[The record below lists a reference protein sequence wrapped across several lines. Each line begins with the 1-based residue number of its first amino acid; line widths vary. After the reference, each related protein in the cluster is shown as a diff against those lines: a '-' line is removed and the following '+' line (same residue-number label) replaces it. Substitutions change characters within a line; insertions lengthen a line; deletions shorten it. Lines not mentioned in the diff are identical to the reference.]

1 MRNPTAAFRRTNLLL
16 NLDLT
21 TAMSTDP
28 PPAVA
33 PLLSSSRYSMRTS
46 GNKKWPPC
54 WARPSSAR
62 FARFD
67 QILAGPASPCE
78 GVRDEDF

>member
-1 MRNPTAAFRRTNLLL
+1 MRNPTAAFRRTKLLL

-21 TAMSTDP
+21 TAMSTAP

-33 PLLSSSRYSMRTS
+33 PQLSSSRYSRRMS

-54 WARPSSAR
+54 WARRSSAR

-67 QILAGPASPCE
+67 QILAGLASPCE
-78 GVRDEDF
+78 AARDEDF